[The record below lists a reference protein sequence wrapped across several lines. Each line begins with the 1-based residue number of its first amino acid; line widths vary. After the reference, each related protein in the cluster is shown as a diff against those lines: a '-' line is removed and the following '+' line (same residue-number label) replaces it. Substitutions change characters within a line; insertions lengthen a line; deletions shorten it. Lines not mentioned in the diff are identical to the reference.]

1 MVNFVITLKNYLACC
16 GELMNINIPTIYT
29 HSKTQ
34 SGYIYSD
41 ETVPDMVNEAVKLK
55 YFLLFYLLQGEVYH
69 CLHEKRVN
77 ELNSYLLLYLENN
90 VSNRSTTLHTDVC
103 LNVLFVF
110 MFCISSPEG

>member
-55 YFLLFYLLQGEVYH
+55 YFLLFYLLQGEVYY
-69 CLHEKRVN
+69 CLHVKKSKLQEQGNISGLR
-77 ELNSYLLLYLENN
+77 
-90 VSNRSTTLHTDVC
+90 RSMWDYCGT
-103 LNVLFVF
+103 
-110 MFCISSPEG
+110 